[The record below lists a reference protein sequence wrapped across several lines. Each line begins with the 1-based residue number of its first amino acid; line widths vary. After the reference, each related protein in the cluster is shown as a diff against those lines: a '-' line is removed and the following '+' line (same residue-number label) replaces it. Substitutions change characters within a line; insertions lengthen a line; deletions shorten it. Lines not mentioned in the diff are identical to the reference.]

1 MSDECCKRLEKEL
14 REIRRL
20 VEAIDTDKFVLK
32 EQFGQFMKDNYDKI
46 GLLVLGSFSVGAAA
60 LTLEDLPKVKT
71 HLEKNYA
78 LTMNVNKVDQELVD
92 ENRRLKRYAQE
103 ELNAVKD
110 KLNGVFYR
118 TEVPGL
124 ETRLNTKAGEIAE
137 AKVGPLRGA
146 INVLENNVGGLKAG
160 LQALFKNFGDLLVRL
175 GPLFDVLGLIA
186 NLADTIAILHIL
198 GGRIDAVERVA
209 DAARADASY
218 AITLATGA
226 LNGIKRLQG
235 LIDGLS
241 SQLKVMGGRI
251 DAAALEAANALRK
264 SFEALGQ
271 SGKAIAD
278 ALKAQQ
284 AAELAAIKAVNAERT
299 SLQAQVA
306 AIAAG
311 LVANRALG
319 SALDAGTT
327 ANRAFGTAN
336 QAMGTAR
343 NAQRTADNVA
353 QEIPGIKR
361 SISNVEGTANEAKR
375 IANGVAQEVPPLRK
389 RIADAI
395 GLSEIANSRAT
406 NAERLAQ
413 QALQKSGKPGLQ
425 GPPGRDGRPGTPGR
439 NGLDGRPGRDGRPGP
454 AGQRGP
460 AGKDGRNGLPGLAG
474 RNGRDGKDAVND
486 PTIKP
491 MIQQILNRQTGHIA
505 DTKASLASAR
515 AAAANSFNA
524 AKEAI
529 AANRAVV
536 AVRGIATNIQT
547 TATNTFQLLQR
558 VGKFLRLGQVMNL
571 LTMVATVHNA
581 YMLSNALTQTFFS
594 MMSNT
599 LAVFGLRD
607 ENNQPIDITQEL
619 GQNFEN
625 FFAGMIGQ
633 NNVDGIKETWKKYN
647 RIYQAAANIMWS
659 IQSIGYSIL
668 GAMEIIGNWIAA
680 IGNALKKFGVVGE
693 LAYRWMNPQVNFQNR
708 FFTILNTTEEVIS
721 QVDAVAGETLSIQ
734 ETVTNLGKQRTDFDK
749 AVEEGLG
756 PATPEN
762 KAIKDAADASK
773 TSSVTPPISTAD
785 LSKPEV

>member
-1 MSDECCKRLEKEL
+1 MSGDCCRKLEKEL

-20 VEAIDTDKFVLK
+20 VESIDTSKYVEKTKFDALLRQYLLPAGIAVGLTQMSDLNAAKELLENALKKKVEISKFDKDLGNLRNDLVDDWRRKAERSYAKKATEGVADNAKKAAETAQKTADKAGTAAKNAGSLAQRAKETAESFGKTAVQGLQRANSAFVK
-32 EQFGQFMKDNYDKI
+32 ATTAIENI
-46 GLLVLGSFSVGAAA
+46 NVLGARLGAIANTAIQALNLATSLAA
-60 LTLEDLPKVKT
+60 LLAAYGNILRINALE
-71 HLEKNYA
+71 A
-78 LTMNVNKVDQELVD
+78 
-92 ENRRLKRYAQE
+92 R
-103 ELNAVKD
+103 LNAVER
-110 KLNGVFYR
+110 GVQQAISQSVQAVLLAR
-118 TEVPGL
+118 SI
-124 ETRLNTKAGEIAE
+124 KAQLASLAASLGAEIGR
-137 AKVGPLRGA
+137 VGA
-146 INVLENNVGGLKAG
+146 TAQ
-160 LQALFKNFGDLLVRL
+160 QALNRSL
-175 GPLFDVLGLIA
+175 
-186 NLADTIAILHIL
+186 T
-198 GGRIDAVERVA
+198 
-209 DAARADASY
+209 
-218 AITLATGA
+218 
-226 LNGIKRLQG
+226 
-235 LIDGLS
+235 
-241 SQLKVMGGRI
+241 
-251 DAAALEAANALRK
+251 
-264 SFEALGQ
+264 
-271 SGKAIAD
+271 AIAD
-278 ALKAQQ
+278 AAK
-284 AAELAAIKAVNAERT
+284 
-299 SLQAQVA
+299 SLQRAES
-306 AIAAG
+306 AAG
-311 LVANRALG
+311 LAIRASSDAASAAATAIQAEQVAQASMGQAIRAG
-319 SALDAGTT
+319 VIAGAAGALAGKAIDAAFAAAGQARNAVGIATVARTT
-327 ANRAFGTAN
+327 AN
-336 QAMGTAR
+336 
-343 NAQRTADNVA
+343 NASAKADQVA
-353 QEIPGIKR
+353 Q
-361 SISNVEGTANEAKR
+361 
-375 IANGVAQEVPPLRK
+375 QLPPLRQ
-389 RIADAI
+389 RVADAI
-395 GLSEIANSRAT
+395 GLSTMARSRAE

-413 QALQKSGKPGLQ
+413 QALQKSGQPGPRGLQ

-491 MIQQILNRQTGHIA
+491 LIQQILNRQTGHIA
-505 DTKASLASAR
+505 DTRASLASAR
-515 AAAANSFNA
+515 VSAANSLSA

-529 AANRAVV
+529 AANRAVG
-536 AVRGIATNIQT
+536 AVRGIATNIQV

-762 KAIKDAADASK
+762 KAIRDAAAASK
-773 TSSVTPPISTAD
+773 TSSVTPPISTSD